1 VWALLTLLLLLASSA
16 LAQQFYTVVAGDTL
30 YGIARRHSISVTSLK
45 QLNGLADS
53 TLRVGQVLAL
63 SLALSEANGVATA
76 PSADAVPGFITHTV
90 ATGETLAGL
99 VAHFQVSREALLEI
113 NAAVAVGG
121 SFPAGVRLRIPTGP
135 VHRLAEGENL
145 LTVAL
150 RFGLSPAEL
159 AAANGLSGSS
169 LVAAGQWLVIP
180 AARSELLAAKQLPQ
194 DRRSVLLAQQR
205 QLAGRASQL
214 LTRYQPPAE
223 GFRWPLATRGVI
235 TSPFGP
241 RSLAILGSTFHAGL
255 DIAAPIG
262 TPILASRHGMVTRSG
277 WGGVYGYVVHL
288 DHGDGSQ
295 TRYAHMSRILV
306 AAGRHLM
313 AGETLGLVGSTGVST
328 GPHLH
333 FEIRLQGRAVNP
345 LDFLTRP

>member
-1 VWALLTLLLLLASSA
+1 MWARCLSLVLWLFASSA
-16 LAQQFYTVVAGDTL
+16 LAGQLYIVVAGDTL
-30 YGIARRHSISVTSLK
+30 YDISRRHGKSVLELK
-45 QLNGLADS
+45 QLNGLSDS
-53 TLRVGQVLAL
+53 TLRVGQVLMV
-63 SLALSEANGVATA
+63 SVATT
-76 PSADAVPGFITHTV
+76 PSAEAVPGFITHTV
-90 ATGETLAGL
+90 ATGETLAEL
-99 VAHFQVSREALLEI
+99 VAHFQVSREALLGI
-113 NAAVAVGG
+113 NAEIAVGG

-150 RFGLSPAEL
+150 RYGLSPAEL

-169 LVAAGQWLVIP
+169 VVAAGRWLVIP
-180 AARSELLAAKQLPQ
+180 ASTEMSAVHQLPQ

-235 TSPFGP
+235 SSPFGP
-241 RSLAILGSTFHAGL
+241 RSLAILGSTFHAGI

-262 TPILASRHGMVTRSG
+262 TPILAARHGIVTRSG
-277 WGGVYGYVVHL
+277 WSWVYGYVVHL

-313 AGETLGLVGSTGVST
+313 AGEAVGLVGSTGVST

-333 FEIRLQGRAVNP
+333 FEIRLQGRAIDP

>member
-1 VWALLTLLLLLASSA
+1 VRALLTLLLWVASSA
-16 LAQQFYTVVAGDTL
+16 LAQQFYVVVAGDTL
-30 YGIARRHSISVTSLK
+30 YDIARRHGTSVPGLK

-53 TLRVGQVLAL
+53 TLRVGQVLAVG
-63 SLALSEANGVATA
+63 APAAEAASGFTA
-76 PSADAVPGFITHTV
+76 HTV
-90 ATGETLAGL
+90 AAGETLADL
-99 VAHFQVSREALLEI
+99 VAHYQVSREALLGI
-113 NAAVAVGG
+113 NAEVAVGG

-150 RFGLSPAEL
+150 QHGLSPAEL

-169 LVAAGQWLVIP
+169 VVAAGQWLVIP
-180 AARSELLAAKQLPQ
+180 ASTEILAVRQAPQ

-205 QLAGRASQL
+205 QLAGRAAQL
-214 LTRYQPPAE
+214 LTRYEPPAE

-235 TSPFGP
+235 SSPFGP
-241 RSLAILGSTFHAGL
+241 RSLPILRSTFHAGI

-262 TPILASRHGMVTRSG
+262 TPILASRHGVVTRSG
-277 WGGVYGYVVHL
+277 WGGVYGKAVHL

-306 AAGRHLM
+306 EVGRFVT
-313 AGETLGLVGSTGVST
+313 AGETLGLVGSTGVTT

-333 FEIRLQGRAVNP
+333 FEIRLQGRAANP